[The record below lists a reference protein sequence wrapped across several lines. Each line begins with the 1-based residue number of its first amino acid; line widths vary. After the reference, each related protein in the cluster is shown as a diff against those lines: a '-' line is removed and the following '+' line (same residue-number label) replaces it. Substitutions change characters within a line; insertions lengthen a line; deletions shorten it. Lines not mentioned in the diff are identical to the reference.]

1 MLHNFIYKSY
11 LDNKNINNYN
21 KISYDKVLK
30 SNKTIYNTDYFMSN
44 QYLNNINLNK
54 VIKLKNNIEKKE
66 QIENEYDNLLKMVV
80 KKCKICDNIKKKETN
95 DIAIQCNLNSV
106 DDFEI
111 VECNDIP
118 RSSFYSV
125 GKYLSNIL

>member
-1 MLHNFIYKSY
+1 MLNNFIYKSY
-11 LDNKNINNYN
+11 LDKKNINNYN

-44 QYLNNINLNK
+44 QYLNNINLDK

-80 KKCKICDNIKKKETN
+80 KKCKICENIKKKETT

-106 DDFEI
+106 EDFEI